1 MGKAN
6 GQGKR
11 RSVTQGCCGIPLF
24 PRISSL
30 IHKPSSSGG
39 SSGSAKSQA
48 EEDPSSGEPA
58 ALDITKGNLACR
70 RLRSDSPHED
80 GALEAQP
87 LKRQNSMGEVKSPHV
102 AATGAQS
109 QSASLT
115 SSRNTTTVV
124 CEEAAAQAG
133 LGKSQSFP
141 PSKADEA
148 RNRRLHDAPVTNECP
163 PYGSKSVIGRR
174 AKMEDACV
182 AVPYLLEVPLHKEAD
197 ELLPPRLAPQ
207 LRSSSGSSRSSDVGT
222 TTANH
227 PISSGGVS
235 NSVGKRHHS
244 HDPVTTY
251 KAGDS
256 NSGQAGPSVPSLTVS
271 TSEADSSL
279 ETLHFFGVFDGHGG
293 ADAAMHCA
301 KTLHER
307 LKEVLSAITSPTG
320 DNGADAG
327 GAEEADAGVE
337 ASTSAGEGGTTPAS
351 SQLPERTEAEPG
363 ASSAPKGADIISV
376 SSDSDFLDAVDIADA
391 VDMDEEVQVSDVL
404 GPAAS
409 VEGVPCTTET
419 VEAALTKAFHLTDEE
434 FGEMG
439 GYEHL
444 ALVGTTAVVALVGR
458 RMIYVANCGDSRAVL
473 SRDGQAV
480 ALTDDHKAAR
490 EDETAR
496 VEAAGGQILF
506 WNGVR
511 VMGLLAVS
519 RAIGD
524 HSLRPYVIAEPEV
537 TIVNRH
543 SADEILIMASDGLWD
558 VMSNQ
563 EACNLAKKCLLRA
576 QQRGSSRQSAARVA
590 ATVLTRAAVDRGSRD
605 NVTVVIVD
613 LTSSSDD
620 AEVRRLGSNASLGHV
635 SAHGVNLSSG
645 SGSEEPH
652 VPVPAPASIPVSQ
665 MTPHQR
671 LQQYQDNRRIIHG
684 QARFDD
690 DEPQAQPQSQSKAGP
705 AGAPVPSPFETQP
718 IARTEYMR
726 GTYLPSPFDD

>member
-1 MGKAN
+1 
-6 GQGKR
+6 
-11 RSVTQGCCGIPLF
+11 
-24 PRISSL
+24 
-30 IHKPSSSGG
+30 
-39 SSGSAKSQA
+39 
-48 EEDPSSGEPA
+48 
-58 ALDITKGNLACR
+58 
-70 RLRSDSPHED
+70 
-80 GALEAQP
+80 
-87 LKRQNSMGEVKSPHV
+87 
-102 AATGAQS
+102 
-109 QSASLT
+109 
-115 SSRNTTTVV
+115 
-124 CEEAAAQAG
+124 
-133 LGKSQSFP
+133 
-141 PSKADEA
+141 
-148 RNRRLHDAPVTNECP
+148 
-163 PYGSKSVIGRR
+163 
-174 AKMEDACV
+174 MEDACV

-207 LRSSSGSSRSSDVGT
+207 LRSSSGSSRGSDVGT

-227 PISSGGVS
+227 PTTSGGS
-235 NSVGKRHHS
+235 NSIGKRYHS
-244 HDPVTTY
+244 HNPNTTH
-251 KAGDS
+251 GRGGS
-256 NSGQAGPSVPSLTVS
+256 ISGQAGLNLTVPAP
-271 TSEADSSL
+271 EEDSSL

-327 GAEEADAGVE
+327 GAEGADAGVE
-337 ASTSAGEGGTTPAS
+337 ASTSGGEIAAPAS
-351 SQLPERTEAEPG
+351 NQLPVGSDGEPV
-363 ASSAPKGADIISV
+363 ASNAPQGADINSV

-391 VDMDEEVQVSDVL
+391 VDMEAEVQASDVL

-409 VEGVPCTTET
+409 IEGVPCTTET

-543 SADEILIMASDGLWD
+543 HADEILIMASDGLWD

-613 LTSSSDD
+613 LTASSEDP
-620 AEVRRLGSNASLGHV
+620 EVRRLGSNASLGHV
-635 SAHGVNLSSG
+635 SGQCHNHNLSSG
-645 SGSEEPH
+645 SGSEEA
-652 VPVPAPASIPVSQ
+652 VPAPIPVSQ

-671 LQQYQDNRRIIHG
+671 LQQYQDNRRVIHG
-684 QARFDD
+684 PTFD
-690 DEPQAQPQSQSKAGP
+690 EPPQAQSQSQPKTGS

-718 IARTEYMR
+718 IARAEYLR

>member
-1 MGKAN
+1 MLEMA
-6 GQGKR
+6 
-11 RSVTQGCCGIPLF
+11 STYS
-24 PRISSL
+24 PRVQVLLRFLTLTHSL
-30 IHKPSSSGG
+30 
-39 SSGSAKSQA
+39 
-48 EEDPSSGEPA
+48 
-58 ALDITKGNLACR
+58 LT
-70 RLRSDSPHED
+70 
-80 GALEAQP
+80 
-87 LKRQNSMGEVKSPHV
+87 LKRVLFAVKPPTLAS
-102 AATGAQS
+102 TGAQS
-109 QSASLT
+109 QSPSPAS
-115 SSRNTTTVV
+115 SHGTTTVV
-124 CEEAAAQAG
+124 CQDTGLQHGVG

-141 PSKADEA
+141 PSKAED
-148 RNRRLHDAPVTNECP
+148 RSRRHDAPTTNECP

-207 LRSSSGSSRSSDVGT
+207 LRSSSGSSRGSDAGT
-222 TTANH
+222 ATAAH
-227 PISSGGVS
+227 PSSSGGASSLEKGRCKS
-235 NSVGKRHHS
+235 NPPGSLGPNSTQPTISV
-244 HDPVTTY
+244 
-251 KAGDS
+251 A
-256 NSGQAGPSVPSLTVS
+256 SLTMPALP
-271 TSEADSSL
+271 EENSSL
-279 ETLHFFGVFDGHGG
+279 ETLHFFGVFDGLGG

-307 LKEVLSAITSPTG
+307 LKDVLSAVTSPTG
-320 DNGADAG
+320 GNGAGTGDAG
-327 GAEEADAGVE
+327 DGEGVE
-337 ASTSAGEGGTTPAS
+337 ASTSGGDPAS
-351 SQLPERTEAEPG
+351 TQLPTTTGGEPA
-363 ASSAPKGADIISV
+363 ASNAVQRGDINSV

-391 VDMDEEVQVSDVL
+391 VDMEAEGQAPDVL
-404 GPAAS
+404 GPASS
-409 VEGVPCTTET
+409 VVGVPCTTET

-543 SADEILIMASDGLWD
+543 PADEILIMASDGLWD

-563 EACNLAKKCLLRA
+563 EACNVAKKCLLRA

-613 LTSSSDD
+613 LTYSSDD
-620 AEVRRLGSNASLGHV
+620 ADVRRLGSNASLGHV
-635 SAHGVNLSSG
+635 SGNVQDLSSG
-645 SGSEEPH
+645 SGNSADEMHVSEMSPEQKVAHHQEKLNNIKMKLP
-652 VPVPAPASIPVSQ
+652 SEGQPVSAVG
-665 MTPHQR
+665 
-671 LQQYQDNRRIIHG
+671 N
-684 QARFDD
+684 
-690 DEPQAQPQSQSKAGP
+690 
-705 AGAPVPSPFETQP
+705 PVSSPFESQP
-718 IARTEYMR
+718 VTRAESHYR
-726 GTYLPSPFDD
+726 GTYMPSPFDD